1 MHCAQTAGRQRQL
14 YVIFIIFFLLY
25 LNESHEETEIFSQMD
40 QCLEENMKKYPA
52 SSGLF
57 LYRVWLLAKQERI
70 DEAKKLLA
78 WYSSN
83 LTRISTKRQQEEYLM
98 TLYLQ
103 WELTKKEHDKK
114 EAASAALELQ
124 KQTDSLVASLVWL
137 MTERDLSDAE
147 KLRQCE
153 RLYRIYGAKPIIYA
167 YAAKICRENPDEIR
181 RTGEFWIQLL
191 SYMLRYS
198 CLTAELANQYL
209 TLPLAGIENAQLLYH
224 VMKRMYRSCKDNQVL
239 TLICSALIRMGKNF
253 TCICL
258 LDLS

>member
-1 MHCAQTAGRQRQL
+1 MYSVNRSYKGKNIKNALRSDGRPPKAVVRYL
-14 YVIFIIFFLLY
+14 YHLLLAY

-153 RLYRIYGAKPIIYA
+153 RLYRIYGAS
-167 YAAKICRENPDEIR
+167 
-181 RTGEFWIQLL
+181 LL
-191 SYMLRYS
+191 SMRMQQKSVGKIQMKSDVQENFGFSFYHIASLFIPDGGTCKAVFNTSSCRY
-198 CLTAELANQYL
+198 
-209 TLPLAGIENAQLLYH
+209 
-224 VMKRMYRSCKDNQVL
+224 
-239 TLICSALIRMGKNF
+239 
-253 TCICL
+253 
-258 LDLS
+258 

>member
-1 MHCAQTAGRQRQL
+1 
-14 YVIFIIFFLLY
+14 
-25 LNESHEETEIFSQMD
+25 MD

-167 YAAKICRENPDEIR
+167 YAAK
-181 RTGEFWIQLL
+181 TAGKIQ
-191 SYMLRYS
+191 
-198 CLTAELANQYL
+198 
-209 TLPLAGIENAQLLYH
+209 
-224 VMKRMYRSCKDNQVL
+224 MK
-239 TLICSALIRMGKNF
+239 
-253 TCICL
+253 
-258 LDLS
+258 